1 MSIPRRSGG
10 VSGTIVAIA
19 IVLVAGACASDGDGT
34 DDTSPMV
41 TAPSTLVPPH
51 TDPDATD
58 PDATGADGTDLDG
71 DGSPDATT
79 TTELTP
85 SDEADLPVGPPPSA
99 VGSAPP
105 TTAPGPLPE
114 PAVALA
120 PIGDFEQP
128 VEIEFR
134 PQDDRLFVVEQPG
147 RIVAVDD
154 LSVEVVLD
162 IGGSTSRGGEQGLLG
177 VAFHPER
184 ELAYVN
190 YTDLDGDTIVD
201 EYVIDP
207 VTAVFERASVR
218 TVLTIDQPF
227 SNHNGGELAF
237 GPDDRLYIGTGDG
250 GSGGDP
256 ERNGLDLSTRLGK
269 ILRIDPLPS
278 TDAQFTLPED
288 NPFLDVEGADPTIWS
303 YGLRNP
309 WRFSFDPVTGD
320 LWIADVGQNARE
332 EIDHAVA
339 INGRGAGRGL
349 GFGWSAFEG
358 DLPFNADQPTQNHTA
373 PVVVYG
379 HDGGNCSV
387 SGGAVYRGTL
397 VPDLEGWYVYGDFCS
412 GTIWGYDPTSGSAS
426 RVVVLA
432 NHPGLAA
439 IAAGPHGDL
448 YAVSNGGTIS
458 RFVAG

>member
-1 MSIPRRSGG
+1 MRTSKRSTSA
-10 VSGTIVAIA
+10 SGTILAIA
-19 IVLVAGACASDGDGT
+19 IVLVAGACASDDGGT
-34 DDTSPMV
+34 DGDTSPMV

-51 TDPDATD
+51 TDPDGTE
-58 PDATGADGTDLDG
+58 PDGTDLDG
-71 DGSPDATT
+71 TDLGDAGAPATT

-85 SDEADLPVGPPPSA
+85 SDEADLPVAPPPSA

-114 PAVALA
+114 PTVALA
-120 PIGDFEQP
+120 PIGDFERP
-128 VEIEFR
+128 VEVEFR
-134 PQDDRLFVVEQPG
+134 PQDDRLFVVEQAG

-154 LSVEVVLD
+154 LSVDVVLD
-162 IGGSTSRGGEQGLLG
+162 ITGSTSRGGEQGLLG

-190 YTDLDGDTIVD
+190 YTDRDGDTVIA
-201 EYVIDP
+201 EYAIDP
-207 VTAVFERASVR
+207 VTAVFDPDSARI
-218 TVLTIDQPF
+218 VLTIDQPF
-227 SNHNGGELAF
+227 GNHNGGELAF
-237 GPDDRLYIGTGDG
+237 GPDGRLYIGTGDG

-256 ERNGLDLSTRLGK
+256 QRNGLDLSTRLGK

-278 TDAQFTLPED
+278 TEAPFTVPED

-339 INGRGAGRGL
+339 TNGRGAGRGV

-358 DLPFNADQPTQNHTA
+358 DQPFNADQPTENHTP

-379 HDGGNCSV
+379 HDAGQCSV
-387 SGGAVYRGTL
+387 SGGAVYRGAM

-412 GTIWGYDPTSGSAS
+412 GTIWGYDPTSGTAP

-432 NHPGLAA
+432 GHPALAA
-439 IAAGPHGDL
+439 IAAGPDGEL

-458 RFVAG
+458 RFIPG